1 MSKTPQGQAG
11 QQKTNSQGNS
21 EIWYRVGHVE
31 VVIFQET
38 GYETYDFDGLDFKF
52 SVSQILGRV
61 PEGNMSVSICGLSLD
76 TANKIV
82 TLCNVREALRKRK
95 LLKLYAGYADPENK
109 DYKGELIAA
118 MDIINATI
126 STPPPDIWLQI
137 KAVYAGWQND
147 CKFVIDVMD
156 PGKKKRV
163 QRPDGKQDILPTELL
178 YVYADDVM
186 NQSCIALNKF
196 QDKRGGDVR
205 YDYDVT
211 PLEKTF
217 GKSVSNHVAAPGRTR
232 HFTFRGTLAEL
243 PTRIS
248 ETYKI
253 LCVWEI
259 RDDGKMYLVGYPDPK
274 HAPALSEEQKKNSL
288 QQGSMIKFLDVDHG
302 LIGIP
307 KLKDSIKLECRCFL
321 DGKIQAGDYVSVRS
335 QLMPAIYESGE
346 PVKPSN
352 QALAYNWGGWD
363 SKGEEERGNWG
374 TVKAYQIMKIKYSG
388 HLRGSEWFCDI
399 EARRPSMQRTESPE
413 GPIYS
418 IRLTED
424 WSKKLEGWKVD
435 EVTGEMSP
443 PPYKYYQEMKPVE
456 QPRQGLMGVWV

>member
-1 MSKTPQGQAG
+1 MSKTSQGQAS

-137 KAVYAGWQND
+137 TAVYAGWQND
-147 CKFVIDVMD
+147 CKFVIDIMD
-156 PGKKKRV
+156 PGKKTRV
-163 QRPDGKQDILPTELL
+163 QRPNGKQDILPTELL
-178 YVYADDVM
+178 YVYVDDVM
-186 NQSCIALNKF
+186 NQACTALNKF
-196 QDKRGGDVR
+196 QEKKGGDVK
-205 YDYDVT
+205 YAWDVE
-211 PLEKTF
+211 PLNKVF
-217 GKSVSNHVAAPGRTR
+217 GYSVSYHVATPGKTR
-232 HFTFRGTLAEL
+232 HFTFNGTLAEM
-243 PTRIS
+243 PTKIS
-248 ETYKI
+248 ETYRI
-253 LCVWEI
+253 FCVWET
-259 RDDGKMYLVGYPDPK
+259 RDDNTMYLVAYPDPK
-274 HAPALSEEQKKNSL
+274 YVLNLSNEQKAQFL
-288 QQGSMIKFLDVDHG
+288 QGSKIKFLDVDHG

-346 PVKPSN
+346 YVKPNN
-352 QALAYNWGGWD
+352 QSLAYAWGGWTN
-363 SKGEEERGNWG
+363 KGEEERGDWG
-374 TVKAYQIMKIKYSG
+374 KVKAYQIMKIKYSG
-388 HLRGSEWFCDI
+388 HLRGNEWYCDI
-399 EARRPSMQRTESPE
+399 EARRPSMTLTETPGDE
-413 GPIYS
+413 IYA

-435 EVTGEMSP
+435 EVTGAMTP
-443 PPYKYYQEMKPVE
+443 PPYKYYQEIKPVE